1 MIKTQNQILKIF
13 KKYISQYTND
23 DNEIF
28 LPLKRASCYYDKK
41 RKVFD
46 FKKHIDDEYYEF
58 LFSIHSIE
66 DLYNI
71 VEIIY
76 RNEKLNGEYHPH
88 ETFYKY
94 LKHMTKVK
102 KIRQQ

>member
-1 MIKTQNQILKIF
+1 MKKKQNQILKVF
-13 KKYISQYTND
+13 KEYINQYTYD
-23 DNEIF
+23 TDQVDF
-28 LPLKRASCYYDKK
+28 RLKRIECYYNKK
-41 RKVFD
+41 RGTFD
-46 FKKHIDDEYYEF
+46 FKKHIDDEYYED

-76 RNEKLNGEYHPH
+76 KNEKLHGEYHPH

-94 LKHMTKVK
+94 LKHMISK
-102 KIRQQ
+102 KMSKNE